1 MRAMEI
7 GERIA
12 AARKKAGQSQGD
24 LGRRVNVGQSTVAQ
38 WEAGKNQPSIE
49 KLKEIGEVLE
59 VTGEWLAFGGDA
71 PAAKPMAENSPV
83 DNSSQTVAPRDH
95 RGLTFDLRERPHLTR
110 DLPIRGHTR
119 AGKQGLFLDQGET
132 WGFAM
137 RPESLRG
144 VKDAYAVRV
153 ADNSMEPRYE
163 HGNVLQVDP
172 HRDPKPGDNVVIQLK
187 DGQAF
192 LKRLVRRTER
202 ALICDQFNPKQ
213 TVEYLTNTVSTIH
226 MVVGIDYLER

>member
-1 MRAMEI
+1 
-7 GERIA
+7 
-12 AARKKAGQSQGD
+12 
-24 LGRRVNVGQSTVAQ
+24 
-38 WEAGKNQPSIE
+38 
-49 KLKEIGEVLE
+49 
-59 VTGEWLAFGGDA
+59 
-71 PAAKPMAENSPV
+71 
-83 DNSSQTVAPRDH
+83 
-95 RGLTFDLRERPHLTR
+95 
-110 DLPIRGHTR
+110 
-119 AGKQGLFLDQGET
+119 
-132 WGFAM
+132 M